1 MAPSVPVL
9 VRDASE
15 ADWSG
20 IWPIL
25 ERVVR
30 AGDTYTWPVDTGEDE
45 ARRLWLPASPW
56 RTFVVADADGSIVGS
71 AKLGP
76 NQSGPGDHVA
86 NASFLVDPDRSG
98 HGIGRR
104 LAEYVLDAARS
115 DGYRAMQ
122 FNAVVETNG
131 AAVALWRSLGFE
143 ALATVPGAFR
153 HPTHGDVGLLVMY
166 RTL

>member
-1 MAPSVPVL
+1 ML
-9 VRDASE
+9 VRDAVD
-15 ADWSG
+15 ADWTG

-25 ERVVR
+25 GAIVR
-30 AGDTYTWPVDTGEDE
+30 AGDTYAWPVDTVEEE
-45 ARRLWLPASPW
+45 ARRLWLPTPPA
-56 RTFVVADADGSIVGS
+56 RTFVIVDADGSIVGS

-104 LAEYVLDAARS
+104 LAEHVLDAARS

-122 FNAVVETNG
+122 FNAVVETNR
-131 AAVALWRSLGFE
+131 AALALWRSLDFVV
-143 ALATVPGAFR
+143 LATVPGAFR